1 MIGFAVRRLL
11 VSVLV
16 VFAASFLVFAMVAN
30 ASDPL
35 GDLRGRNPPPAPEVI
50 QARRHLLNLDK
61 PVTQRYWIWLSHF
74 VRGDM
79 GRSIARNED
88 VGHLLF
94 QRLGVTLRMIFFAML
109 LAIVM
114 AVLVG
119 VFSAIKQYSAL
130 DYVATFAGFLF
141 LATPIFWL
149 AALLKIYGA
158 IKVNGWLGH
167 TVVYTIGDSSSNLT
181 GSLWHRLGDEAG
193 HLLLPTIA
201 LALISFAAWSRYQ
214 RASMLDVLNS
224 DYVRLARAKGVPARK
239 VITKH
244 ALRNALIPLTTVV
257 AIDFGAIF
265 GGAVITEIVFQWQGM
280 GRMLLDAVEG
290 SDTNQTLAWLMAS
303 AIIVILFN
311 LVADILYAYLD
322 PRIRYG

>member
-1 MIGFAVRRLL
+1 MIGFAIRRLL

-16 VFAASFLVFAMVAN
+16 VFASSFLVFAMVAN

-61 PVTQRYWIWLSHF
+61 PVVQRYWIWLSHF

-79 GRSIARNED
+79 GHTIANNQD

-94 QRLGVTLRMIFFAML
+94 QRLGVTMRMVFFAML
-109 LAIVM
+109 IAIVL

-119 VFSAIKQYSAL
+119 VVSAIKQYSGL
-130 DYVATFAGFLF
+130 DYVATFLGFLF

-167 TVVYTIGDSSSNLT
+167 TIVYTIGDSSSNLT
-181 GSLWHRLGDEAG
+181 GSVLHRLGDEAG
-193 HLLLPTIA
+193 HLILPTIA

-239 VITKH
+239 VIVKH

-257 AIDFGAIF
+257 AIDFAAIL

-280 GRMLLDAVEG
+280 GRMLLDAVSG
-290 SDTNQTLAWLMAS
+290 SDTNQVLAWLMVS
-303 AIIVILFN
+303 AVIVILFN
-311 LVADILYAYLD
+311 LLADILYAYLD

>member
-1 MIGFAVRRLL
+1 VIGFIVRRLL

-35 GDLRGRNPPPAPEVI
+35 GDLRGRNPPPAKEVI
-50 QARRHLLNLDK
+50 AARRHLLNLDK
-61 PVTQRYWIWLSHF
+61 PVVNRYEIWLGHF
-74 VRGDM
+74 VRGDF

-94 QRLGVTLRMIFFAML
+94 QRLAVTLRMILAATVI
-109 LAIVM
+109 AIVL

-119 VFSAIKQYSAL
+119 VISAIRQYTGL
-130 DYVATFAGFLF
+130 DYVSTFFGFLF
-141 LATPIFWL
+141 LSTPIFWL
-149 AALLKIYGA
+149 AALLKIFGA
-158 IKVNGWLGH
+158 IKLNGWLGR
-167 TVVYTIGDSSSNLT
+167 TVVYTIGDSSSNLH
-181 GSLWHRLGDEAG
+181 GSLIHRLYDEAG
-193 HLLLPTIA
+193 HLVLPTIA

-214 RASMLDVLNS
+214 RSSMLDVLSS
-224 DYVRLARAKGVPARK
+224 DYVRLARAKGVPGWK
-239 VITKH
+239 VIIKH

-257 AIDFGAIF
+257 AIDFGAVF

-280 GRMLLDAVEG
+280 GRMLLDAVNG
-290 SDTNQTLAWLMAS
+290 SDVNMTLAWLMVS
-303 AIIVILFN
+303 AVIVILFN
-311 LVADILYAYLD
+311 MVADILYAFLD

>member
-1 MIGFAVRRLL
+1 MVGFAIRRLL

-16 VFAASFLVFAMVAN
+16 LFSASFLVFAMVAN

-50 QARRHLLNLDK
+50 QARRHRLLLDK
-61 PVTQRYWIWLSHF
+61 PVLHRYWIWLTRFLH
-74 VRGDM
+74 GDM
-79 GRSIARNED
+79 GHSIARND
-88 VGHLLF
+88 NVRNLLF
-94 QRLGVTLRMIFFAML
+94 QRLAVTMRMIFFAML
-109 LAIVM
+109 IAIVL

-119 VFSAIKQYSAL
+119 VVSAIRQYSAL
-130 DYVATFAGFLF
+130 DYVSTFAGFLF
-141 LATPIFWL
+141 LSTPVFWL

-158 IKVNGWLGH
+158 IKINGWIGH
-167 TVVYTIGDSSSNLT
+167 TVVYTIGDASANLS
-181 GSLWHRLGDEAG
+181 GSLGHRLGDELG
-193 HLLLPTIA
+193 HLVLPTIA

-214 RASMLDVLNS
+214 RASMLDVLSS
-224 DYVRLARAKGVPARK
+224 DYVRLARAKGVPAGK
-239 VITKH
+239 VVIKH

-280 GRMLLDAVEG
+280 GRMLLDAVNS
-290 SDTNQTLAWLMAS
+290 SDTNQTLAWLMVS

-311 LVADILYAYLD
+311 LFADILYAFLD